1 MPVPRGFP
9 ELVLLGPRAG
19 SPRARGVVRRPGL
32 SADAYPVP
40 LEADDIAEL
49 ELASTTTIDLA
60 ADRHE
65 AVNDRLLHVSAGVKE
80 PSELH
85 ELAKA
90 NALAADG
97 NIVDWRWLCHL

>member
-1 MPVPRGFP
+1 MLIVI
-9 ELVLLGPRAG
+9 
-19 SPRARGVVRRPGL
+19 SPAKALDFTRPDG
-32 SADAYPVP
+32 AAPMTTP
-40 LEADDIAEL
+40 QMADDIAEL

-60 ADRHE
+60 VDRHE
-65 AVNDRLLHVSAGVKE
+65 AVNDRLFHVSAGVKE